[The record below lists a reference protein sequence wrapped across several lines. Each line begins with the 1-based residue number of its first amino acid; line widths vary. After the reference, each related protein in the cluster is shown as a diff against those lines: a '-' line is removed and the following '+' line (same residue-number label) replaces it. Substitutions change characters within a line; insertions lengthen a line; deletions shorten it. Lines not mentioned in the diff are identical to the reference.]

1 MVSITL
7 CLVDRGLLT
16 QELLEESRCMSVARR
31 RGASE
36 DDMLM
41 VISVNWY
48 QRNYPYA
55 WVGAR
60 LVRD

>member
-1 MVSITL
+1 MVSTTL
-7 CLVDRGLLT
+7 CSGDHGLLT
-16 QELLEESRCMSVARR
+16 QESLEESPCML
-31 RGASE
+31 ASRKPVE
-36 DDMLM
+36 SDDMLM

-55 WVGAR
+55 WAGAR